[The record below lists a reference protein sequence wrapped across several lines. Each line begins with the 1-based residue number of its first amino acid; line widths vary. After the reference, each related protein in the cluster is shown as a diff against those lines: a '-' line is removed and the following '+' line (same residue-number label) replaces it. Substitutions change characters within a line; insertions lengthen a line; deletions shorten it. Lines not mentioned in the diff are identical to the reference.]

1 MNFSSSRSVWTATI
15 TLVVIGLLVLAL
27 GGYLNPL
34 FSSSLNPLVSAQ
46 TWLSNRYMA
55 FYEFVTM
62 PRDVASLRQRNAE
75 LEADNS
81 RLQAQVIELE
91 QQLSEAQV
99 AEVLLG
105 FNRQHP
111 ENKYIASTVIGRDPS
126 PFLHY
131 ILIDHGSDDGLRRG
145 MPVVTDQG
153 LVGRID
159 AVSPS
164 ASRVQLVTDAGSA
177 VNVRFQSSQKEA
189 ILNGSVTGDLTVEM
203 IPQDLQIPQGEV
215 VLTSGLGGS
224 YPANLFIGQVVSVR
238 QQENALFQSASV
250 QSVVNYST
258 LKAVLVITNFKPV
271 DITPLIP
278 TPAQ

>member
-1 MNFSSSRSVWTATI
+1 MKYSTSRSVWTATI
-15 TLVVIGLLVLAL
+15 TLVVIGLLALAL

-46 TWLSNRYMA
+46 AWLSNRYMT
-55 FYEFVTM
+55 FYEFATM
-62 PRDVASLRQRNAE
+62 PRDVASLRQRNTE

-91 QQLSEAQV
+91 QQLSEAHV

-111 ENKYIASTVIGRDPS
+111 ENKYLASTVIGRDPS

-131 ILIDHGSDDGLRRG
+131 ILINHGSDEGLRRG

-177 VNVRFQSSQKEA
+177 VNVRLQSSQKEA
-189 ILNGSVTGDLTVEM
+189 ILNGSVTGDLTMEM

-238 QQENALFQSASV
+238 QQENALFQSAAI
-250 QSVVNYST
+250 QAVVDFSS

>member
-1 MNFSSSRSVWTATI
+1 
-15 TLVVIGLLVLAL
+15 
-27 GGYLNPL
+27 
-34 FSSSLNPLVSAQ
+34 
-46 TWLSNRYMA
+46 
-55 FYEFVTM
+55 
-62 PRDVASLRQRNAE
+62 
-75 LEADNS
+75 
-81 RLQAQVIELE
+81 
-91 QQLSEAQV
+91 
-99 AEVLLG
+99 
-105 FNRQHP
+105 
-111 ENKYIASTVIGRDPS
+111 
-126 PFLHY
+126 
-131 ILIDHGSDDGLRRG
+131 
-145 MPVVTDQG
+145 
-153 LVGRID
+153 
-159 AVSPS
+159 
-164 ASRVQLVTDAGSA
+164 VTDAGSA
-177 VNVRFQSSQKEA
+177 VNVRFQSTQKEA

>member
-1 MNFSSSRSVWTATI
+1 MNFSPSHTIRNVTI
-15 TLVVIGLLVLAL
+15 TLVIIGLLSLAL

-34 FSSSLNPLVSAQ
+34 FSASLNPFISAQ
-46 TWLSNRYMA
+46 TWLSNRYRA

-62 PRDVASLRQRNAE
+62 PRDVTSLRQRNAE

-99 AEVLLG
+99 ADALLK

-111 ENKYIASTVIGRDPS
+111 ENRYIASTVIGRDPS
-126 PFLHY
+126 PFLQY
-131 ILIDHGSDDGLRRG
+131 ILIDQGSDDGLRRG

-177 VNVRFQSSQKEA
+177 VNVRLQSSQKEA
-189 ILNGSVTGDLTVEM
+189 ILIGSVTGDLTMEM
-203 IPQDLQIPQGEV
+203 IPQDLEIPQGEV
-215 VLTSGLGGS
+215 VLTSGLGGT

-250 QSVVNYST
+250 QAKVDFST

>member
-1 MNFSSSRSVWTATI
+1 
-15 TLVVIGLLVLAL
+15 
-27 GGYLNPL
+27 
-34 FSSSLNPLVSAQ
+34 
-46 TWLSNRYMA
+46 
-55 FYEFVTM
+55 
-62 PRDVASLRQRNAE
+62 
-75 LEADNS
+75 
-81 RLQAQVIELE
+81 
-91 QQLSEAQV
+91 
-99 AEVLLG
+99 
-105 FNRQHP
+105 
-111 ENKYIASTVIGRDPS
+111 
-126 PFLHY
+126 
-131 ILIDHGSDDGLRRG
+131 

-177 VNVRFQSSQKEA
+177 VNVRLQSSQKEA
-189 ILNGSVTGDLTVEM
+189 ILNGSVTGDLTMEM

-238 QQENALFQSASV
+238 QQENALFQSAAI
-250 QSVVNYST
+250 QAVVDFSS